1 MQFVNHVVTY
11 LYQTSGSCQVTRGL
25 CPHIYRCPHEPS
37 LVTRSIKGMRKLYT
51 RASSM
56 VGYSILSLPLL
67 FFALQGRPH
76 KLCDWPIS
84 AQPGNNIPYCAMAAM
99 QCEIFTMHCTGAFDI
114 QHEKS
119 TIYMQE

>member
-1 MQFVNHVVTY
+1 MWLLTFIRHLALVKLPEGSVHTY
-11 LYQTSGSCQVTRGL
+11 TGAQQTT
-25 CPHIYRCPHEPS
+25 HEPS
-37 LVTRSIKGMRKLYT
+37 LVTRSIKGMCKLYT

-119 TIYMQE
+119 IIYMQE